1 MVELLDTVDYGG
13 KGVWHSLLH
22 LPYPFFCYMG
32 GAENNIE
39 GLKKAG
45 AFLLSVKS
53 SRRGRNGCRADLG
66 LARTA
71 FRHDQPHFV
80 ALELPLD
87 GLRHRKLGV
96 VEGIARVVA
105 DVLIDCQHFRG
116 KRFFGGIE
124 QRNKKVFDPLGHR
137 NAEGVQIV
145 RYRLQFVQRGGA
157 GDRAR
162 YSDGSVFQAAFQN
175 GRDVFVLL
183 LTAQQPRLHLA
194 GNGFDPQG
202 AEDLPPRQF
211 GKNIVL
217 KLRDQRNRGFLIDC
231 PEQIRL
237 VAGRAEDVGV
247 ARRQIQLGLRL
258 CRRIFRIIR
267 CLLCFSLA
275 GLSIVLSN
283 QGRLGVHP
291 IVAEDA
297 PVLLGKRAE
306 GHGAVFTLDL
316 DGNSA
321 IDRVC
326 ETAHFLRVSPEP
338 QGRQGR
344 LSFFV
349 PYHCVRVSGQ
359 PDAVFFVVV
368 GDFHEFLLVHA

>member
-1 MVELLDTVDYGG
+1 M
-13 KGVWHSLLH
+13 
-22 LPYPFFCYMG
+22 
-32 GAENNIE
+32 
-39 GLKKAG
+39 
-45 AFLLSVKS
+45 FLSFS
-53 SRRGRNGCRADLG
+53 S
-66 LARTA
+66 
-71 FRHDQPHFV
+71 
-80 ALELPLD
+80 
-87 GLRHRKLGV
+87 
-96 VEGIARVVA
+96 
-105 DVLIDCQHFRG
+105 
-116 KRFFGGIE
+116 
-124 QRNKKVFDPLGHR
+124 QRSSH
-137 NAEGVQIV
+137 A
-145 RYRLQFVQRGGA
+145 
-157 GDRAR
+157 
-162 YSDGSVFQAAFQN
+162 
-175 GRDVFVLL
+175 
-183 LTAQQPRLHLA
+183 LHLA

-202 AEDLPPRQF
+202 AEDLPPCQF

-217 KLRDQRNRGFLIDC
+217 KLRDQRNCGFLIDC

-237 VAGRAEDVGV
+237 VAGRAEDVGI

-258 CRRIFRIIR
+258 CQRRVCVILRFFLAIFC
-267 CLLCFSLA
+267 CLA
-275 GLSIVLSN
+275 VVLRD
-283 QGRLGVHP
+283 QGRLGVYP

-326 ETAHFLRVSPEP
+326 ETAHFLRVSPES

-359 PDAVFFVVV
+359 PDAVLLVVV